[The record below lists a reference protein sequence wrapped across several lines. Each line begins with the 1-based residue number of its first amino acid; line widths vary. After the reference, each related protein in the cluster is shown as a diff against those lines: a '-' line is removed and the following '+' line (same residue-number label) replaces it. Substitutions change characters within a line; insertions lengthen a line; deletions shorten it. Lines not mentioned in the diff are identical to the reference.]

1 MELLRN
7 FRRRRLAAE
16 LLHHGMRRAQH
27 AVDRLDHMYRD
38 ADGSGLVGNRA
49 RNGLPDP
56 PGSIRRK
63 FIALRVV
70 EFFDCLHKPEVS
82 LLNEV
87 QKLHPAPHIALGDRH
102 NKAEVR
108 LRHALSRRVLLL
120 LAALDHLFRDL
131 KLFLRRK
138 QLDFADL
145 LEIHP
150 DGVVELD
157 VGVVNI
163 LDIFIGNVEALVLD
177 GLHFAE
183 RRVIELGGPDEVEH
197 VRNVNLHPRRFQNVV
212 EFFGLLLRRIHSV
225 ERLDQLFGRNLTR
238 LFGLFEQRLQFRAV
252 FFGQIHFAQ
261 QFQFLCHRLTSVFHS
276 FFPLRQLK

>member
-1 MELLRN
+1 
-7 FRRRRLAAE
+7 
-16 LLHHGMRRAQH
+16 
-27 AVDRLDHMYRD
+27 MYRD
-38 ADGSGLVGNRA
+38 TDGSGLVGNRA
-49 RNGLPDP
+49 RDGLPDP
-56 PGSIRRK
+56 PGGIGRE

-102 NKAEVR
+102 NKPEVG
-108 LRHALSRRVLLL
+108 LRHALARRILLL

-157 VGVVNI
+157 VGVVDV
-163 LDIFIGNVEALVLD
+163 LDIFVGNVDALILD
-177 GLHFAE
+177 GPHFAK
-183 RRVIELGGPDEVEH
+183 RRVVELGGPDEVKH
-197 VRNVNLHPRRFQNVV
+197 VRNVDLHARRFQNVI
-212 EFFGLLLRRIHSV
+212 EFLGLLLGRIHGV
-225 ERLDQLFGRNLTR
+225 KRLDQLLGRDLAR

-252 FFGQIHFAQ
+252 FFGQIHFPQ